1 MPHADP
7 AVRRAYGREW
17 IKRNAAKAREAM
29 SRWRKAHREEDR
41 ANKRDYYAR
50 NRERSKAAV
59 AAYRLANPR
68 LSALSDVCGG
78 AEKARQSAY
87 IQRRRGLT
95 SSGRTSGRGA
105 YSAP

>member
-29 SRWRKAHREEDR
+29 SRWRTAHREEDR

-59 AAYRLANPR
+59 AAYRLANPEVFSVVR
-68 LSALSDVCGG
+68 RTRRARAVAAAGQATMALVLDSTRV
-78 AEKARQSAY
+78 
-87 IQRRRGLT
+87 
-95 SSGRTSGRGA
+95 
-105 YSAP
+105 

>member
-29 SRWRKAHREEDR
+29 SRWRTAHREEDR

-50 NRERSKAAV
+50 NRARSKAAV
-59 AAYRLANPR
+59 AAYRLANPEVVRVVRR
-68 LSALSDVCGG
+68 LRR
-78 AEKARQSAY
+78 AREVAAV
-87 IQRRRGLT
+87 
-95 SSGRTSGRGA
+95 GA
-105 YSAP
+105 YAPAQWPEPVGLHGGRFG